1 MWMPER
7 IIDGSGHLLVLALC
21 RPSSLIPG
29 TEEPQ
34 VDTHPDPVS
43 INDFTVV
50 VGLDVG
56 KTSHYAWAGTG
67 PADTD
72 RLFAGPLPNQQTD
85 LEDLYARLAVHGRVL
100 VVVDQPSNIGS
111 LAVATALNQGI
122 EAAYLPGYSMRAFA
136 RFKPGS
142 SKTDRRDA
150 KLIAQAAW
158 AGPDALRRLKHP
170 QEMDAD
176 IAMLS
181 GFDQD
186 LAAQA
191 TATSNRIQGIYT
203 HIHPALGQALSAH
216 LDHPAVVALIGRYP
230 TPAMLRKAGRSRVQ
244 ALLKK
249 HGCHRHAAWTNDIF
263 TALDAQ
269 TITIP
274 GASSQATVLSMLA
287 TSLATILDQRA
298 RIEAELT
305 TLLDDHPLY
314 QVLTSMPGI
323 GVRTAAVILAEV
335 TGRSFPTGAA
345 FSAYAGLTPTTRQ
358 SGTSLNSTTA
368 SRGGN
373 KRLKRAMFLSAF
385 AALRHDP
392 ASRAYYDRKR
402 AQGKHHNAAVIALAH
417 RRALTLYAMIRD
429 GALYDPPTR
438 PAHTLAA

>member
-1 MWMPER
+1 M
-7 IIDGSGHLLVLALC
+7 DT
-21 RPSSLIPG
+21 RP
-29 TEEPQ
+29 Q
-34 VDTHPDPVS
+34 PVS
-43 INDFTVV
+43 INDFAVV

-56 KTSHYAWAGTG
+56 KTSHYAWASTG
-67 PADTD
+67 PADND
-72 RLFAGPLPNQQTD
+72 RVFSGPLPNQQAD
-85 LEDLYARLAVHGRVL
+85 LEALYQRLAEHGRLL

-111 LAVATALNQGI
+111 LAVATALEAGI
-122 EAAYLPGYSMRAFA
+122 EVAYLPGYSMRSFA

-158 AGPDALRRLKHP
+158 AGPDALRRLERIE
-170 QEMDAD
+170 EMDAD

-216 LDHPAVVALIGRYP
+216 LSHSAVVALIAKYP
-230 TPAMLRKAGRSRVQ
+230 TPVMLRKAGRSRVQ

-249 HGCHRHAAWTNDIF
+249 HGCYRHASWTNDIF
-263 TALDAQ
+263 TALDSQ

-287 TSLATILDQRA
+287 TSLASILDQRQ
-298 RIEAELT
+298 RIETELT
-305 TLLDDHPLY
+305 TLLDDHPLC

-335 TGRSFPTGAA
+335 AGRSFPSGAA

-358 SGTSLNSTTA
+358 SGTSLNSATA
-368 SRGGN
+368 SRSGN
-373 KRLKRAMFLSAF
+373 KRLKRALFLSAF
-385 AALRHDP
+385 AALRSDP
-392 ASRAYYDRKR
+392 ASRTYYDRKR

-429 GALYDPPTR
+429 GALYDPPT
-438 PAHTLAA
+438 PPTHALAA